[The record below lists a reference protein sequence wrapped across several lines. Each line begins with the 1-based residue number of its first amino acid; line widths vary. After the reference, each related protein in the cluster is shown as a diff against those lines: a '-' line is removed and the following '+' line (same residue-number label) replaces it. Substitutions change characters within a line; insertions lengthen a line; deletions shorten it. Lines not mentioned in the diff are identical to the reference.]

1 MAHAITAAQRIDFVR
16 KREFDMLRRVRREGL
31 TPEQLAAN
39 AEAVPLQVR
48 QDIDFAI
55 EAARQAYEIAL
66 HRAKRYIPPENG
78 RRRDPLSEVN
88 KAVRELR
95 MLIQQR
101 EKKLAQCRRDID
113 ETGEADGQEHTEEK
127 AEQMQPDDGS
137 PVLSDVPVESTDEPT
152 PEQQHDQASR

>member
-1 MAHAITAAQRIDFVR
+1 MSRHANVR
-16 KREFDMLRRVRREGL
+16 KLKPRCKAVMFETISSTQRVYQETGG
-31 TPEQLAAN
+31 A
-39 AEAVPLQVR
+39 
-48 QDIDFAI
+48 DIDFAI

-78 RRRDPLSEVN
+78 RGRDPLSEVN

-113 ETGEADGQEHTEEK
+113 ETGEAEEQQHADEKTEQVQ
-127 AEQMQPDDGS
+127 ADDGS
-137 PVLSDVPVESTDEPT
+137 PVSSAAPVESTDEPT

>member
-1 MAHAITAAQRIDFVR
+1 MSRRTNVRKLKPRNKAIMLETISSTQRIYQ
-16 KREFDMLRRVRREGL
+16 ETGG
-31 TPEQLAAN
+31 A
-39 AEAVPLQVR
+39 
-48 QDIDFAI
+48 DIDFAI